1 LLPHAQIFPA
11 DVLSCAT
18 VNSHPQATCRSL
30 SFSPPLTTPEEVDL
44 GIAEDCDDDDEF

>member
-18 VNSHPQATCRSL
+18 VNSHPQETCRSL
-30 SFSPPLTTPEEVDL
+30 SFSPPLTTPGVDL
-44 GIAEDCDDDDEF
+44 GIAEECEDDDEF